1 MVLLKLINK
10 QYWDTLFIKN
20 EQSEGEMDR
29 LQSMQTFVRVAELE
43 SFTKAAES
51 LGLPKASIST
61 HVQQLESL
69 MGTRL
74 LHRTTRKVQLTQDGM
89 TYYERCKDLL
99 SDMDQIESMF
109 QKGPEYIAGRIRVD
123 MPSGFAKNLLIP
135 RMSEFVS
142 KYPGVEIEL
151 SSTDRRVDVVREGFD
166 CVLRVGNL
174 VDSGLIAKKLGS
186 LSITNCVSAD
196 YIKQFGKP
204 KNLDDLS
211 RHQLVHYVSNLGAKS
226 EGFEYFDAVSGKYKN
241 VKMKGPIT
249 VNNADAYVQSCLAG
263 LGIIQAPSIGLKP
276 YLLTGELV
284 EVMTKFKAE
293 PMPVALI
300 YPHRRNL
307 SRRVQ
312 VFMDWMTT
320 LMKDYVQ

>member
-1 MVLLKLINK
+1 
-10 QYWDTLFIKN
+10 
-20 EQSEGEMDR
+20 MDR

-51 LGLPKASIST
+51 LGMPKASIST

-74 LHRTTRKVQLTQDGM
+74 LHRTTRKVQLTQDGL

-99 SDMDQIESMF
+99 ADIDQMESMF
-109 QKGPEYIAGRIRVD
+109 QVGEEYVTGRIRVD
-123 MPSGFAKNLLIP
+123 MPSGFAKNILIP
-135 RMSEFVS
+135 RLPKFTE

-174 VDSGLIAKKLGS
+174 EDSGLIAKKLGS
-186 LSITNCVSAD
+186 LSITNVVSPE
-196 YIKQFGKP
+196 YIKKFGRP
-204 KNLDDLS
+204 KSIEDLS
-211 RHQLVHYVSNLGAKS
+211 KHHLVHYVSNLGAKS
-226 EGFEYFDAVSGKYKN
+226 EGFEYFDSASGKYKN
-241 VKMKGPIT
+241 VKMKGPVT
-249 VNNADAYVQSCLAG
+249 VNNADSYTQSCLAG
-263 LGIIQAPSIGLKP
+263 LGIIQAPTIGLKQ
-276 YLLTGELV
+276 YLSSGEMI
-284 EVMTKFKAE
+284 EVLSKYKAE
-293 PMPVALI
+293 PMPVAII

-312 VFMDWMTT
+312 LFMDWLSG
-320 LMKDYVQ
+320 LMEKYVQ